1 MLYRRFMRYD
11 QTNRHKRR
19 RGVEAEPGDDA
30 SEEAEYDG
38 SITMATIDHE
48 VMTPVPPQL
57 F

>member
-1 MLYRRFMRYD
+1 MRYD